1 MSAKYR
7 LRAVALLLMVA
18 LPAAGRG
25 RVAALPPET
34 VEGRMANGLR
44 YVLMRNALPR
54 HTVECRLVMSV
65 GSVHEGADERGAA
78 HFLEHMAFGGSARFP
93 GGAMVD
99 FFERQGMKYGRD
111 INAFTGFD
119 RTIYWFSLP
128 VETVRDP
135 IVDTAF
141 VAMADIIC
149 RLSID
154 SAATRRERGVILE
167 ELRGYRQVDDFYAL
181 KNGYGVYAEHL
192 PLGGEED
199 IERMK
204 PQTLRN
210 FYDRCYAP
218 GNATV
223 VVVGDIDV
231 RDAEKR
237 LRAIMNP
244 LPAKPSR
251 LATPPKGYAPGV
263 SLMAHR
269 DGHIGRPSVEII
281 IPHASVA
288 RRTIGDH
295 VAARRGNI
303 LRDILD
309 NRLDSLR
316 VSVFDDWYLAD
327 KAHTTFSFDADSP
340 AQALGKIAAIAATLK
355 QLASNGCADGEMEQ
369 AVERQAQRVSVEPR
383 EKMSAEWCEDFIDRA
398 LVGDNRL
405 ADERDAE
412 QVRHGLRRTTDRNIR
427 QLARHRLADAEAHM
441 LCALSL
447 PEAIATDFLTPEA
460 IEEAWRDAAPGNAPP
475 SAGRRNTPAG
485 EKPDAAMPEIMT
497 RTHPDIGAI
506 AGTRYYHN
514 LSLSEVTLRNGI
526 RLLLRPTIA
535 REGLVHVAV
544 LGRGGLADLPDT
556 LYNIMKD
563 AVAYVDMG
571 GLEAADGDTLADVM
585 FANGLMLNVGMGNRW
600 FEALA
605 TGPADKA
612 QAVLNLLYEKM
623 CHPGQDTAG
632 FREAVR
638 HERANLGK
646 ETRLSQMLRDDHR
659 RQIDF
664 AIDSIFGNA
673 AMGQYRPLTADD
685 LDHMSLDAMTRF
697 YKSAF
702 ADPRRLSILITG
714 DFDMRQMEAMAAN
727 TFGRMRPPTK
737 PLELRGGRAILPRS
751 DVEKR
756 FAHDDPTRTS
766 CNIIMSANYAPQ
778 LRNTLI
784 FKLMRD
790 IVQDRLLHVLR
801 HGLGIAYSPF
811 VGVAYSGEPQQV
823 AWLRIEADV
832 KNDNFDLLR
841 TEVDSVV
848 TSLATTPIEA
858 VDLAKMKR
866 SFVVTKRQSLSDVTP
881 TEWRTAI
888 SGLIRNGETLAD
900 FDQYE
905 RVLQSITPT
914 DIRDEFARFA
924 SNPRVLLYQ
933 RQ

>member
-7 LRAVALLLMVA
+7 LWAVALLLMA
-18 LPAAGRG
+18 TLPAAGRG
-25 RVAALPPET
+25 RVAALPQGA
-34 VEGRMANGLR
+34 VEGRMGNGLR

-93 GGAMVD
+93 GGSMVD

-128 VETVRDP
+128 VETARDP

-141 VAMADIIC
+141 AAMADIIG

-154 SAATRRERGVILE
+154 SAATRRERGVVLE
-167 ELRGYRQVDDFYAL
+167 ELRGYRQGDDFYAL

-192 PLGGEED
+192 PLGGEGD
-199 IERMK
+199 IERMS
-204 PQTLRN
+204 PRTLRS
-210 FYDRCYAP
+210 FYDRCYTP

-223 VVVGDIDV
+223 VVVGDIDA

-237 LRAIMNP
+237 LRTIMGP

-251 LATPPKGYAPGV
+251 LATPAKGYAPGV

-269 DGHIGRPSVEII
+269 NGYMERPSVEII

-295 VAARRGNI
+295 VAARRDNI
-303 LRDILD
+303 LRAILD
-309 NRLDSLR
+309 NRLDALR
-316 VSVFDDWYLAD
+316 ISVFDDWYLAD

-340 AQALGKIAAIAATLK
+340 AQALSKIAAIAATLK
-355 QLASNGCADGEMEQ
+355 QLAVNGCADGEMEQ

-398 LVGDNRL
+398 IVGDSRL

-412 QVRHGLRRTTDRNIR
+412 HVRHGLRRTTGRDIR
-427 QLARHRLADAEAHM
+427 SLARRRLADAEAHK
-441 LCALSL
+441 LCAISL
-447 PEAIATDFLTPEA
+447 PEAVAADFLTPEA
-460 IEEAWRDAAPGNAPP
+460 IEEAWRDASPGSAPP
-475 SAGRRNTPAG
+475 FVAPDNTPDG
-485 EKPDAAMPEIMT
+485 EKPGAAMPEILT
-497 RTHPDIGAI
+497 RTHTDIDAI
-506 AGTRYYHN
+506 AGTHYYHN
-514 LSLSEVTLRNGI
+514 LSLAEVTLRNGI

-535 REGLVHVAV
+535 RQGLVHVTAM
-544 LGRGGLADLPDT
+544 GRGGLADLPDT
-556 LYNIMKD
+556 LYNVMKD

-571 GLEAADGDTLADVM
+571 GLEAVGGDTLSEAM
-585 FANGLMLNVGMGNRW
+585 FANGLMLNVGMGARW

-612 QAVLNLLYEKM
+612 QAVINLLYEKM

-638 HERANLGK
+638 HERADMGK
-646 ETRLSQMLRDDHR
+646 ETQLSRMLRDDHR

-685 LDHMSLDAMTRF
+685 LDRMSLDAMTRF

-714 DFDMRQMEAMAAN
+714 DFDMRHMETMAAN
-727 TFGRMRPPTK
+727 TFGRMRPPAK
-737 PLELRGGRAILPRS
+737 PLELRGGRATLPRS
-751 DVEKR
+751 DMEMR
-756 FAHDDPTRTS
+756 FAHDDPTQTS
-766 CNIIMSANYAPQ
+766 CNIILSANYRPQ

-790 IVQDRLLHVLR
+790 ILQDRLLHTLR
-801 HGLGIAYSPF
+801 HELGIAYSPF
-811 VGVAYSGEPQQV
+811 VGVEHNGEPQQV
-823 AWLRIEADV
+823 AWLRIETDV

-841 TEVDSVV
+841 TEVASVV
-848 TSLATTPIEA
+848 TSLATTPIKSA
-858 VDLAKMKR
+858 DLEKMKR
-866 SFVVTKRQSLSDVTP
+866 SFVVTKRRSLTDVTP

-888 SGLIRNGETLAD
+888 ASLLRNGETLAD

-905 RVLQSITPT
+905 RVLQSISPT

-924 SNPRVLLYQ
+924 RNPHVLIYQ